1 MLLVELAGKVRVPP
15 EHIAAIGLKAGAVG
29 LVTLMVVVAVQ
40 PLLLVKVMVLVPKPM
55 ALTRPVFEIVA
66 TPALLDVQALEAAGL
81 AFAVN

>member
-1 MLLVELAGKVRVPP
+1 MLLVELAGKVRVLQ

-40 PLLLVKVMVLVPKPM
+40 PLLLVKVIVLAPKLS
-55 ALTRPVFEIVA
+55 AVTRPVFETVA
-66 TPALLDVQALEAAGL
+66 VVVLLDVQALEAAGL

>member
-1 MLLVELAGKVRVPP
+1 MLLVELAGKVRVLP

-40 PLLLVKVMVLVPKPM
+40 PLLLVKVIVLAPKLR
-55 ALTRPVFEIVA
+55 ALTSPVFEIVA
-66 TPALLDVQALEAAGL
+66 TPVLLDVQAFEAAGL